1 MAKLEELKLKKM
13 EEVFTNPVL
22 VNLNHCWN
30 RYTGLI

>member
-22 VNLNHCWN
+22 VNVNQ
-30 RYTGLI
+30 YTGLI